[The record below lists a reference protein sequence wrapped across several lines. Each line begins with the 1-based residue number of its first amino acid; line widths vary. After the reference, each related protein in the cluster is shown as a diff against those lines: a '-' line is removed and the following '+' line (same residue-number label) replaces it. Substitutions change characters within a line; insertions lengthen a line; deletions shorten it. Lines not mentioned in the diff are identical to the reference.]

1 MRIGEITRKTKETDI
16 RLRWNL
22 DGTGRYMA
30 DLIWIWI

>member
-22 DGTGRYMA
+22 DGTGRYMGT
-30 DLIWIWI
+30 